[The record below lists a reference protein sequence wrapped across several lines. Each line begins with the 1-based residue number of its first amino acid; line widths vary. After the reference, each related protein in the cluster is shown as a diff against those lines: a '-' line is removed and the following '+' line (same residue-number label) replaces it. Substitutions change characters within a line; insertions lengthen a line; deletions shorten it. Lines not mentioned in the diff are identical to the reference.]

1 MVSAIGGSDFSTNIS
16 SLFDIMRSK
25 MSKMPRTDSI
35 NSEVAEET
43 NISTK
48 EQAEAVDKY
57 ITSFDYNSFMNPRG
71 INSLEDYKSARDTQ
85 LKNEMFSSIRSTPLP
100 PDDPAEREA
109 YGAEVSKQY
118 SLYDKVY
125 SSIDFEQE
133 YKDFMDSRGCKN
145 EEDLQALNKTMY
157 KTMDDLRGAAASGM
171 MSVMLNASM
180 RNPEM
185 IPYLHKINSIV
196 SSLSA
201 NSLANGTNSMFSTF
215 ESTGR
220 AVQSLLG
227 QAGDCG
233 LNVEELK
240 KISVGIDTMFK
251 QIEEEEALNRQ
262 GQTVNFEKYQK
273 AYQQQMMANY
283 GK

>member
-1 MVSAIGGSDFSTNIS
+1 MVTAVNG
-16 SLFDIMRSK
+16 
-25 MSKMPRTDSI
+25 SI
-35 NSEVAEET
+35 NMSQLMSMFKSRMSSVDSSSIDSNLKAARET
-43 NISTK
+43 NIS
-48 EQAEAVDKY
+48 AEEEAEVIDKY
-57 ITSFDYNSFMNPRG
+57 VSSFDYGSLMNPRG
-71 INSLEDYKSARDTQ
+71 INSLEDYASARRMQ
-85 LKNEMFSSIRSTPLP
+85 LKNEMFSSIRGVPVS
-100 PDDPAEREA
+100 DDPAEMA
-109 YGAEVSKQY
+109 DHSAKVTKQY

-133 YKDFMDSRGCKN
+133 YKDFMDSRGCEN
-145 EEDLQALNKTMY
+145 EEDLQALNKTFY
-157 KTMDDLRGAAASGM
+157 KTTDDLRNAAATGM
-171 MSVMLNASM
+171 TSVLMNASM

-185 IPYLHKINSIV
+185 IQYLHKVNSIV
-196 SSLSA
+196 SSISV
-201 NSLANGTNSMFSTF
+201 NSLANGTNSMFSSF

-233 LNVEELK
+233 LNVEELR